1 MSARNHVD
9 HDGGSD
15 SDDFVDHADD
25 NARAAHAHRLLQS
38 ISEILSPEQRVPHQE
53 GSPGRDPAANTE
65 AAAAGATT
73 VVNVAPASTRGGAAS
88 ASDLEMTEINRIASL
103 HTPPAKM
110 EEAASNSR
118 GGDEAAQPALTA
130 LEHLTRLMEATS
142 SETLAVAVS
151 PQEAEGPSD
160 ATREVGELPDGPAIN
175 LNDYIEGSPEP
186 FYRSEKCRI
195 VGGAA
200 ALVIGIVLMCILIP
214 LSAVGVERQHFAF
227 RWNKRSTVD
236 TKTVYGSGVHWWGPS
251 YKAIAYPS
259 TYHRHC
265 FDQDRDLLIAVEGGQ
280 VIEIDL
286 CFHFA
291 LKKDSLSMIF
301 RSFGQN
307 YQRAIAAIARNAIT
321 NTAPSFSLN
330 DYVNRRENVT
340 AGFYAAIVRELEAAS
355 INVTVPTWGVFLGY
369 IELPDPVLD
378 RNREIFFNTE
388 LMVRNTNAK
397 AAKIQ
402 RLVTNTSVLLVQS
415 NATRLQAEA
424 QAVKDRMKATAA
436 LRGTSQLRSQVGAVL
451 VDMARRLNMTTRI
464 GVQQLAQYSLFL
476 AALDGSST
484 IIKTSADG
492 GSASPRR
499 NWTIIDTAAT
509 AVIPSLFVTTTP

>member
-1 MSARNHVD
+1 MADTDDREPLATPKLTSPSNPVAEDSAEAFPLHSMEL
-9 HDGGSD
+9 G
-15 SDDFVDHADD
+15 
-25 NARAAHAHRLLQS
+25 LQEPDQ
-38 ISEILSPEQRVPHQE
+38 I
-53 GSPGRDPAANTE
+53 
-65 AAAAGATT
+65 
-73 VVNVAPASTRGGAAS
+73 AAS
-88 ASDLEMTEINRIASL
+88 QPQAIE
-103 HTPPAKM
+103 KM
-110 EEAASNSR
+110 DED
-118 GGDEAAQPALTA
+118 DEALPAQSAFNWA
-130 LEHLTRLMEATS
+130 DVLE
-142 SETLAVAVS
+142 
-151 PQEAEGPSD
+151 
-160 ATREVGELPDGPAIN
+160 
-175 LNDYIEGSPEP
+175 SPEP
-186 FYRSEKCRI
+186 FYRSEKFRI

-227 RWNKRSTVD
+227 RWNRRNTVD

-340 AGFYAAIVRELEAAS
+340 AGFHAAIVRELEAAS

-369 IELPDPVLD
+369 IELPGPVLD

-402 RLVTNTSVLLVQS
+402 RLITNTSVLLVQS

-451 VDMARRLNMTTRI
+451 VDMARRLNITSANGRRLLTE
-464 GVQQLAQYSLFL
+464 YTLFL
-476 AALDGSST
+476 AAADGSTTSILQNGSIASRTGRVT
-484 IIKTSADG
+484 IFDDVATS
-492 GSASPRR
+492 
-499 NWTIIDTAAT
+499 
-509 AVIPSLFVTTTP
+509 VIPSLVMMK